1 MSIYYTLNPKQN
13 KELYKIKVK
22 IISGNDIIYPKAL
35 EGDIKIQ
42 KTAGNKNIL
51 WNIFDDVE
59 ELEGEISVEI
69 LADVYLPPKLMGL
82 GLSSGLPGILNY
94 NIILGYNKINL
105 EYSSGFKFWD
115 NECRQ
120 LSIGYGYT
128 DRISFNFIIGAIK
141 FIGEENYPTLYALDN
156 NVYEYWGFAIKKD
169 IKITYTKIPIS
180 MEMGAISGDEEFYER
195 IWQGYIQI
203 SKGMKIRF

>member
-22 IISGNDIIYPKAL
+22 ITAGNDIIYPKAL

-42 KTAGNKNIL
+42 KIAGNKNIV

-69 LADVYLPPKLMGL
+69 IADVYLPPNLFGIAVSTGFPGL
-82 GLSSGLPGILNY
+82 LNY
-94 NIILGYNKINL
+94 NMIVGYNKINL
-105 EYSSGFKFWD
+105 EYSSDFK
-115 NECRQ
+115 NEWHNSKQ
-120 LSIGYGYT
+120 LSIGYGYLN
-128 DRISFNFIIGAIK
+128 RISFNFIIGAIN

-156 NVYEYWGFAIKKD
+156 NIYEYWGFAIKRVSKSP
-169 IKITYTKIPIS
+169 YLKIPIS
-180 MEMGAISGDEEFYER
+180 IEMGAINGDPEFYEQ

-203 SKGMKIRF
+203 GTGIKIRF